1 MKGTYVPCL
10 PHWDFQYFFSYH
22 LAEVHSTGISKYEK
36 VCFNHLRAKSL
47 RKWTLNQ
54 GGAAAIH
61 TWLLC
66 PATPTSLPNLFQFI
80 LICPLLDTLKGHF
93 LDIYLTQI
101 CQECHWR
108 ESLSEKR
115 HQRCR
120 KHRGY
125 FQLLLLSVLTVFIC
139 FYLFLSVFYLFLSVV
154 ICFYL

>member
-1 MKGTYVPCL
+1 MSVRCVFPHKTYQGSQKFVDSLLRMSKSGVSQLVSQSQALLKEGICERDICPFHKCL

-101 CQECHWR
+101 CQECH
-108 ESLSEKR
+108 
-115 HQRCR
+115 
-120 KHRGY
+120 
-125 FQLLLLSVLTVFIC
+125 
-139 FYLFLSVFYLFLSVV
+139 
-154 ICFYL
+154 